1 MENFYFET
9 IMVHGSIF
17 HADDVCC
24 VALAKIINPWIK
36 VERVLKVPEDTP
48 EITIIC
54 DIGGGKFDHHQE
66 EQEYREN
73 GVPYASFGKMWREYG
88 ELLLPDES
96 SRRKFDEMFVQ
107 PVDSADNGITP
118 NLLSATIHDMN
129 PSFTEDG
136 SPEARDRRFNKAV
149 EFMIPLIQRK
159 IKLIKDAEDARKE
172 VQEAVD
178 ISGTCGYVILDK
190 FLPWQDVIVP
200 TYKLLV
206 IFPSNRVGYNI
217 QAVPVEKGSFETRL
231 NLNTGVTDEVKAQ
244 YGVSFIHPSGFLAAT
259 DTLDGAIKFAEYVMT
274 EYVIETML

>member
-9 IMVHGSIF
+9 IMVHGSVF

-24 VALAKIINPWIK
+24 VALSKILNPWIK
-36 VERVLKVPEDTP
+36 VERVLKVPEEIP
-48 EITIIC
+48 ETTIVC
-54 DIGGGKFDHHQE
+54 DIGGGEFDHHQ

-96 SRRKFDEMFVQ
+96 SWRKFDEMFVQ
-107 PVDSADNGITP
+107 PIDSADNGVSP

-159 IKLIKDAEDARKE
+159 IKLLRDAEEARKE
-172 VQEAVD
+172 VQSAVED
-178 ISGTCGYVILDK
+178 VGIRKYVVLDK
-190 FLPWQDVIVP
+190 FLPWQEVVVP
-200 TYKLLV
+200 TDNLLV
-206 IFPSNRVGYNI
+206 IFPSNRGGYNI

-231 NLNTGVTDEVKAQ
+231 NLNDGVTDEVKEK
-244 YGVSFIHPSGFLAAT
+244 YGITFVHPSGFLAST
-259 DTLDGAIKFAEYVMT
+259 DTLDGAISFAAYQIT
-274 EYVIETML
+274 GIFH